1 MTILRGMVNRPATHR
16 SVGTRFPRRRAIH
29 AKHPGATHP
38 GTKHPS
44 SMLAACLL
52 TALIIALEPSAPAQQ
67 TVPSVVQ
74 GTPVQG
80 TPSGVMQRYG
90 SFSIVW
96 PAQPRLVENPVTS
109 TTSAAVYAVTQ
120 PPFTFTLSFLQFS
133 SPQEMVSPQDFA
145 RNQTS
150 NPPGE
155 TILSVST
162 AKLAGYPADEV
173 IYRIG
178 QVTYLAWSVQPT
190 RQVDYVITA
199 AGPDSPA
206 FRQRAQQFASSFSAA
221 R

>member
-1 MTILRGMVNRPATHR
+1 
-16 SVGTRFPRRRAIH
+16 VGTGLSI
-29 AKHPGATHP
+29 
-38 GTKHPS
+38 
-44 SMLAACLL
+44 LAGCLL
-52 TALIIALEPSAPAQQ
+52 VALAFVLQLSAPAQQ
-67 TVPSVVQ
+67 GVPL
-74 GTPVQG
+74 GFT
-80 TPSGVMQRYG
+80 QRYG

-109 TTSAAVYAVTQ
+109 TTSAAVYAVTVSA
-120 PPFTFTLSFLQFS
+120 FTYTFSFLQFS

-155 TILSVST
+155 TILSIGAT
-162 AKLAGYPADEV
+162 KLAGYSADEV

-178 QVTYLAWSVQPT
+178 QVTHMAWSVQPT

-206 FRQRAQQFASSFSAA
+206 FRQRAQQFASSFSVA

>member
-1 MTILRGMVNRPATHR
+1 MTIPCGMANRSAIHR
-16 SVGTRFPRRRAIH
+16 SVGTRLSRLRAIH
-29 AKHPGATHP
+29 AGNPMPILAGCL
-38 GTKHPS
+38 
-44 SMLAACLL
+44 LAALAFAVQL
-52 TALIIALEPSAPAQQ
+52 SAPAQQ
-67 TVPSVVQ
+67 
-74 GTPVQG
+74 GTPLG
-80 TPSGVMQRYG
+80 FTQRYG
-90 SFSIVW
+90 GFSITW

-109 TTSAAVYAVTQ
+109 TTSAAVYAVILQ
-120 PPFTFTLSFLQFS
+120 PFTYTFSFLQFS
-133 SPQEMVSPQDFA
+133 SPQEMVTPQDFA

-155 TILSVST
+155 TILSFGAT
-162 AKLAGYPADEV
+162 KLAGYPADVV

-178 QVTYLAWSVQPT
+178 RVTHMAWSVQPT